1 MGRGIGPREIRASEL
16 DGEGVAR
23 ITNSRVLLKGRRG
36 SFCFYVLR
44 ITFYFFFFLAGFA
57 TAFVFAAAFCF
68 PPSAFC
74 FLSSSSFTNLTNLS
88 TVHATEPPP
97 ASPKSV
103 TSVNIKT
110 VFVTSD
116 LGEVAARLA
125 EMIEVE

>member
-36 SFCFYVLR
+36 NFCFYVLR

-57 TAFVFAAAFCF
+57 TAFVFAA
-68 PPSAFC
+68 AFC

-116 LGEVAARLA
+116 LGEVAARLV